1 MIPVQ
6 PIITWFKSLDSN
18 QHHHQ
23 HHHHQILKNKTQR
36 ITLGTL
42 QQPKIEKKRVLV
54 DLAGP
59 PPTQESVTH
68 AQTHTKTE

>member
-1 MIPVQ
+1 MIPIQ

-18 QHHHQ
+18 QHHH
-23 HHHHQILKNKTQR
+23 HQILKNKTQR
-36 ITLGTL
+36 ITLETL
-42 QQPKIEKKRVLV
+42 QQPKTEKMRVLV